1 MRVLVTGGTGFLGRH
16 LVPWLRGAGHE
27 VLAPGR
33 DALHAESPIEA
44 WRAALP
50 GVEAVL
56 HLAGRAHRVGEVT
69 GAAAAAFMAT
79 NRDWPIR
86 LARAAREAGVARF
99 LFVSTI
105 GVHGPGGTVTEAS
118 PLLPAT
124 PYARSKL
131 EAEEGLPE
139 AFGGP
144 VTILRPPLVCG
155 PGAPGNLAR
164 LRRLAATPLPLP
176 LGAVRNRR
184 TLLSVEGFCT
194 AVEAVLRRWAAG
206 GEAAGA
212 YVLGDAAPLSTRDML
227 VALREGLGRPPRLLP
242 VPPALLAA
250 ALRAAGRGAIAAQL
264 LGDLVV
270 DSAAFRR
277 EFGWQ
282 PVADTRATL
291 RAMARA
297 G

>member
-1 MRVLVTGGTGFLGRH
+1 
-16 LVPWLRGAGHE
+16 
-27 VLAPGR
+27 
-33 DALHAESPIEA
+33 
-44 WRAALP
+44 
-50 GVEAVL
+50 
-56 HLAGRAHRVGEVT
+56 
-69 GAAAAAFMAT
+69 
-79 NRDWPIR
+79 
-86 LARAAREAGVARF
+86 
-99 LFVSTI
+99 
-105 GVHGPGGTVTEAS
+105 
-118 PLLPAT
+118 
-124 PYARSKL
+124 
-131 EAEEGLPE
+131 
-139 AFGGP
+139 
-144 VTILRPPLVCG
+144 
-155 PGAPGNLAR
+155 
-164 LRRLAATPLPLP
+164 
-176 LGAVRNRR
+176 
-184 TLLSVEGFCT
+184 VEGFCT

-206 GEAAGA
+206 EEAAGA

-227 VALREGLGRPPRLLP
+227 VALREGLDRPPRLLP

>member
-27 VLAPGR
+27 VAAPGR
-33 DALHAESPIEA
+33 DALRAESPVEA
-44 WRAALP
+44 WRAALS
-50 GVEAVL
+50 GSGAVL
-56 HLAGRAHRVGEVT
+56 HLAARAHRVQE
-69 GAAAAAFMAT
+69 APDEAAFMAT
-79 NRDWPIR
+79 NRDWTIR
-86 LARAAREAGVARF
+86 LAWAAREAGVARF

-105 GVHGPGGTVTEAS
+105 GVHGQGGAVTEAS
-118 PLLPAT
+118 PLLPET

-131 EAEEGLPE
+131 GAERDLPE

-164 LRRLAATPLPLP
+164 LRRLAALPVPLP

-184 TLLSVEGFCT
+184 TLLSVDGFCT
-194 AVEAVLRRWAAG
+194 AVGAVLRRWAAG
-206 GEAAGA
+206 EVAAGP

-242 VPPALLAA
+242 VPPAALAL
-250 ALRAAGRGAIAAQL
+250 ALRAAGRGAMASQL

-270 DSAAFRR
+270 DAAAFRR
-277 EFGWQ
+277 DFGWQ
-282 PVADTRATL
+282 PVADTRPTL